1 MKRQEESV
9 ARQEAMR
16 RSKEKFIHL
25 LKLYKPTKLK
35 LTRVRACLHVPSPCP
50 SPSPSEFITVP
61 METDRLTGRMG
72 TEPILPVNLTNG
84 LSPLTQCKFYG
95 DRDSTCKQAFRSAC

>member
-25 LKLYKPTKLK
+25 LKYIQTDKT
-35 LTRVRACLHVPSPCP
+35 
-50 SPSPSEFITVP
+50 
-61 METDRLTGRMG
+61 ET
-72 TEPILPVNLTNG
+72 
-84 LSPLTQCKFYG
+84 Q
-95 DRDSTCKQAFRSAC
+95 